1 MSAVIVDQAVYR
13 DGKRRPCE
21 DLSDELA
28 RIRADEDSSSFIWIG
43 LKNPSDREF
52 AVVNDELELHPLA
65 VEDAI
70 EAVQEADEIL
80 IELQDSMA
88 PVEVGDAEREL
99 DS

>member
-65 VEDAI
+65 VDPGR
-70 EAVQEADEIL
+70 QRRGGSCQRCRRDRC
-80 IELQDSMA
+80 
-88 PVEVGDAEREL
+88 GGRR
-99 DS
+99 

>member
-65 VEDAI
+65 VESLA
-70 EAVQEADEIL
+70 A
-80 IELQDSMA
+80 
-88 PVEVGDAEREL
+88 AEREVDAL
-99 DS
+99 WTPADAALAA